1 MTFRIR
7 LLLIVTMAVA
17 ASVAVVEWSVTDKT
31 REAFEGFEKQR
42 VDALVRQFRGE
53 YDRRKQDIVLAVKRI
68 ADSRLASDIAARPDP
83 QEYHREAESLAS
95 TNGLDCLELVAE
107 DGSIVSSAEWPAR
120 FSYKEEWLTA
130 PGTDWKTPGAFL
142 KREELEDGFTLSL
155 LAVTTAT
162 AEDHKLYVVG
172 GQQLNQRFLST
183 LEPPKGMWILFYRN
197 LEPQFSPSRLI
208 QVSGSG
214 QPASQVQPLIER
226 VLSRKQE
233 VIETLGQGED
243 AETFHVLPLTGY
255 EDNVLGVLLIGSSR
269 RDLVRLE
276 ASLRRVAFFVAAAGI
291 LMGIALSW
299 WATLR
304 VTRPVMRLSETAAKV
319 AAGNWGATVEVV
331 SKDEIGQLARTF
343 NRMTHELVEQRERLV
358 QAERVAAWRELARRL
373 AHELK
378 NPLFPLQITV
388 ENMQRARESCPE
400 QFDEV
405 FRESTQTLLAE
416 LANLKQIIGRFSDF
430 AKMPAPE
437 MQLVNFNDLAAGTLK
452 LFEPQLAKS
461 HVQARGE
468 LDPSLRPVQADPDQ
482 MTRVLRNLVLNAID
496 AMPDGGTLTVRTL
509 AMNGG
514 VRLEVSDT
522 GQGLTPEECERLFTP
537 YYTTKTHGTGLGLA
551 IVQSVVSDHKGRIA
565 VESQPGKGS
574 TFRIEL

>member
-1 MTFRIR
+1 VTFRIR
-7 LLLIVTMAVA
+7 LLLIFTMAVV
-17 ASVAVVEWSVTDKT
+17 ASVGVVEWSVSNKT
-31 REAFEGFEKQR
+31 REQFELLEAQR
-42 VDALVRQFRGE
+42 VDVLVRQFRSE
-53 YDRRKQDIVLAVKRI
+53 YDRRKQEIVLAVKRI
-68 ADSRLASDIAARPDP
+68 ADSRLASDIAASSQPE
-83 QEYHREAESLAS
+83 EYYQEAERLAS

-120 FSYKEEWLTA
+120 FSYKEEWLTPA
-130 PGTDWKTPGAFL
+130 KDWKAMGAFL
-142 KREELEDGFTLSL
+142 KPEELQDGFTLSL
-155 LAVTTAT
+155 LAVDTAS

-172 GQQLNQRFLST
+172 GQQLNRDFLST
-183 LEPPKGMWILFYRN
+183 LVPPEGMRVLLYRN
-197 LEPQFSPSRLI
+197 LDPFYSPSRLI
-208 QVSGSG
+208 PVSGTGQRSG
-214 QPASQVQPLIER
+214 EMQALIER
-226 VLSRKQE
+226 VLHDKRPMIQT
-233 VIETLGQGED
+233 VGQGED
-243 AETFHVLPLTGY
+243 AETFHVLPLPGY
-255 EDNVLGVLLIGSSR
+255 EGNVLGVLLIGSSR

-276 ASLRRVAFFVAAAGI
+276 ATVRRVGILVAAGGI
-291 LMGIALSW
+291 LLGLALSW
-299 WATLR
+299 WATIR
-304 VTRPVMRLSETAAKV
+304 VTRPVMRLAESAAKV
-319 AAGNWGATVEVV
+319 AAGNWGTTVETT
-331 SKDEIGQLARTF
+331 SSDEIGQLAHAF
-343 NRMTHELVEQRERLV
+343 NRMTHELVEQRDRLV

-388 ENMQRARESCPE
+388 ENMQRARDNYPD

-416 LANLKQIIGRFSDF
+416 LSNLKQIIGRFSDF

-437 MQLVNFNDLAAGTLK
+437 MQTVNCNELAEATLK

-461 HVQARGE
+461 GVEAKSE
-468 LDPSLRPVQADPDQ
+468 LDPRLRAVQADPEQ
-482 MTRVLRNLVLNAID
+482 LTRVLRNLVLNAID
-496 AMPDGGTLTVRTL
+496 AMPNGGTLTIRTVAL
-509 AMNGG
+509 AGG